1 MMRHLLATCA
11 LMTVLALPA
20 FAQDAAQ
27 QATAE
32 QPAAEQQEATATP
45 ALNSGA
51 PVEISADKGLVWDRT
66 AHTYTAKGRAEARQ
80 GDMKVTSD
88 VLVARYDAAGGSS
101 DIREVTADGNVV
113 LTSAPYTAYGEK
125 AVYDL
130 TSGVAVLTGN
140 NLRVMTPGETLT
152 ARDRLTYAAND
163 GQMTAEGNA
172 KLTRPNDSLEAQAM
186 TAKFATL
193 ADGKRGLET
202 VTATG
207 GVTIKTV
214 RETITGAKGV
224 YHAANQTAELTGDV
238 VITQGKNRL
247 EGRRAT
253 VDMKSGVSQ
262 IYGAASE
269 GGRVKGVFYP
279 KDKTAQAVVPAAAT
293 ATPAVVPTV
302 AETPVAVDAKP
313 AEIKKSPSIVDDVQ
327 PVDKAQPLAETPAP
341 VITPVA
347 EPAPQPTPAPLP
359 AQEVVTDVVKE
370 EAKAATPVGEP
381 ITPAQEKAVADDVK
395 KETAAPVDEVAP
407 AIDVKDLPPE
417 PFAVPPA
424 NAVSPTESS
433 TPAAVDK
440 PDLNP

>member
-11 LMTVLALPA
+11 LTLVLAMPA
-20 FAQDAAQ
+20 MAQDSAPQASAEAPAQ
-27 QATAE
+27 S
-32 QPAAEQQEATATP
+32 P

-51 PVEISADKGLVWDRT
+51 PVEISADKGLVWDRS

-113 LTSAPYTAYGEK
+113 LNSPPYTAYGDK

-140 NLRVMTPGETLT
+140 DLRVMTPGETLT

-163 GQMTAEGNA
+163 GRMMAEGNA
-172 KLTRPNDSLEAQAM
+172 KLTRPNDSLEAQTL
-186 TAKFATL
+186 TATFATL
-193 ADGKRGLET
+193 ADGKRGLDT
-202 VTATG
+202 VTAMG

-224 YHAANQTAELTGDV
+224 YRAANQTAELTDDV

-247 EGRRAT
+247 EGKRAT

-262 IYGAASE
+262 IYGSASE

-279 KDKTAQAVVPAAAT
+279 KDKTAQAVVPVAA
-293 ATPAVVPTV
+293 PAP
-302 AETPVAVDAKP
+302 ASAPVAAVSAP
-313 AEIKKSPSIVDDVQ
+313 AEIKKSPSIVDQV
-327 PVDKAQPLAETPAP
+327 AP
-341 VITPVA
+341 VPQAVA
-347 EPAPQPTPAPLP
+347 EPVPAPTPAPTPAPLP
-359 AQEVVTDVVKE
+359 AQDVVTDAVKE
-370 EAKAATPVGEP
+370 DVKAATPVGEP
-381 ITPAQEKAVADDVK
+381 VSPAQQDAVAQDIKDNKDQPADAVA
-395 KETAAPVDEVAP
+395 EQGPAPDTA
-407 AIDVKDLPPE
+407 DLPPE

-424 NAVSPTESS
+424 NAVSPTEPS
-433 TPAAVDK
+433 TPAAVDQ
-440 PDLNP
+440 PDVNP

>member
-11 LMTVLALPA
+11 LTLVLAMPA
-20 FAQDAAQ
+20 LAQDSAP

-32 QPAAEQQEATATP
+32 TPAESP

-51 PVEISADKGLVWDRT
+51 PVEISADKGLVWDRS

-113 LTSAPYTAYGEK
+113 LNSPPYTAYGDK

-140 NLRVMTPGETLT
+140 DLRVMTPGETLT

-163 GQMTAEGNA
+163 GRMMAEGNA
-172 KLTRPNDSLEAQAM
+172 KLTRPNDSLEAQTL
-186 TAKFATL
+186 TATFATL
-193 ADGKRGLET
+193 ADGKRGLDT

-224 YHAANQTAELTGDV
+224 YRAANQTAELTGDV

-247 EGRRAT
+247 EGKRAT

-262 IYGAASE
+262 IYGSASE

-279 KDKTAQAVVPAAAT
+279 KDKTAQAVVPVAA
-293 ATPAVVPTV
+293 PA
-302 AETPVAVDAKP
+302 PVAAVSAP
-313 AEIKKSPSIVDDVQ
+313 AEIKKSPSIVDQV
-327 PVDKAQPLAETPAP
+327 APAP
-341 VITPVA
+341 QAVA
-347 EPAPQPTPAPLP
+347 EPVPAPTPAPTPAPLP
-359 AQEVVTDVVKE
+359 PQDVVTDAVKE
-370 EAKAATPVGEP
+370 DVKAATPVGEP
-381 ITPAQEKAVADDVK
+381 VSPAQQDAVAQDIKDNKDQPADAVA
-395 KETAAPVDEVAP
+395 EQVRAPDIA
-407 AIDVKDLPPE
+407 DLPPE

-424 NAVSPTESS
+424 NAVSPTEPS
-433 TPAAVDK
+433 TPAAVDQ
-440 PDLNP
+440 PDVNP

>member
-11 LMTVLALPA
+11 LTLVLSMPA
-20 FAQDAAQ
+20 WAQDSAEPTV
-27 QATAE
+27 TAE
-32 QPAAEQQEATATP
+32 QPAASATP

-51 PVEISADKGLVWDRT
+51 PVEISADKGLVWDRS

-113 LTSAPYTAYGEK
+113 LTSPPYTAYGDK

-140 NLRVMTPGETLT
+140 DLRVMTPGETLT

-163 GQMTAEGNA
+163 GRMVAEGNA
-172 KLTRPNDSLEAQAM
+172 KLTRPSDSLEAQTL
-186 TAKFATL
+186 TATFATL
-193 ADGKRGLET
+193 ADGKRGLDT

-224 YHAANQTAELTGDV
+224 YRAANQTAELTGDV

-247 EGRRAT
+247 EGKRAT

-262 IYGAASE
+262 IYGSASE

-279 KDKTAQAVVPAAAT
+279 KDKTAQAVVPVTAPAAI
-293 ATPAVVPTV
+293 
-302 AETPVAVDAKP
+302 PVAVEAKP
-313 AEIKKSPSIVDDVQ
+313 AEIKKSPSIVDQV
-327 PVDKAQPLAETPAP
+327 APAP
-341 VITPVA
+341 QAVA
-347 EPAPQPTPAPLP
+347 EPVPAP
-359 AQEVVTDVVKE
+359 
-370 EAKAATPVGEP
+370 TPVGEP
-381 ITPAQEKAVADDVK
+381 VTPAQQDAVAQEIEEQKDQP
-395 KETAAPVDEVAP
+395 AAPVVDEAP
-407 AIDVKDLPPE
+407 APDTADLPPE